1 MTMLVIAHR
10 LSTIRNSD
18 VIFVLK
24 QGELVE
30 QGTYQELMSKKGE
43 YYKMEMQQDKETDF
57 DEMESNL
64 DVSEGPMMKKVYRI
78 SKEEKGDEDD
88 VMEMDQI
95 ILEQMITFKERRV
108 SFDPAIHMSEQEK
121 DGDLLLEK
129 QKLKKINQ
137 AEDLQLKKE
146 QQELE

>member
-1 MTMLVIAHR
+1 MLVIAHR

-43 YYKMEMQQDKETDF
+43 YYKMEMQQDKEKDF

>member
-43 YYKMEMQQDKETDF
+43 YYKMEMQQDKEKDF

>member
-1 MTMLVIAHR
+1 MLVIAHR

-30 QGTYQELMSKKGE
+30 QGTYQELMSTKGE

-88 VMEMDQI
+88 VMEMEQI
-95 ILEQMITFKERRV
+95 ILDEMITFKERRV

-146 QQELE
+146 QQELD

>member
-1 MTMLVIAHR
+1 MLVIAHR

-30 QGTYQELMSKKGE
+30 QGTYQELMSTKGE
-43 YYKMEMQQDKETDF
+43 YYKMEMQLDKETDF

-88 VMEMDQI
+88 VMEMD
-95 ILEQMITFKERRV
+95 
-108 SFDPAIHMSEQEK
+108 
-121 DGDLLLEK
+121 
-129 QKLKKINQ
+129 
-137 AEDLQLKKE
+137 
-146 QQELE
+146 

>member
-1 MTMLVIAHR
+1 MLVIAHR

-30 QGTYQELMSKKGE
+30 QGTYQELMSTKGE